1 MSEMEL
7 TSHARD
13 MLSERKIAE
22 EWLWR
27 TINTPDR
34 KKRHPSDDNIHY
46 TKTIREAQGRVLH
59 VVVDD
64 HFLPGRI
71 ATVFFDRRLREK

>member
-1 MSEMEL
+1 MPNIEL
-7 TSHARD
+7 TSHARE
-13 MLSERKIAE
+13 MLSERKITE

-27 TINTPDR
+27 TINIPDR
-34 KKRHPSDDNIHY
+34 KRRHSSDDNIHY
-46 TKTIREAQGRVLH
+46 TKTIKEAQGRVLH

-64 HFLPGRI
+64 HFVPNRI